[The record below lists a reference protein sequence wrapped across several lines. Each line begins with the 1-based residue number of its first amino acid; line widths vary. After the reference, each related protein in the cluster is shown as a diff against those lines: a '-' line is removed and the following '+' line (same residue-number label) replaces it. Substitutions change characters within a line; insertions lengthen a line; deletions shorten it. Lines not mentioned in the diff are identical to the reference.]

1 MTNVISNVL
10 RGVQLEINIELTLL
24 MFENIIENVERI
36 IF

>member
-10 RGVQLEINIELTLL
+10 RGVQLEIKSKLVLP